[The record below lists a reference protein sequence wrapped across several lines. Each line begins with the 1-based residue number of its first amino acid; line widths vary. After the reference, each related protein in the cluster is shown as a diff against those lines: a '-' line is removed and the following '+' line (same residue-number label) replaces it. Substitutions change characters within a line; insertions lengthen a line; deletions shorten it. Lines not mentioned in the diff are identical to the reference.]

1 MSWTNEDYLTFDKS
15 WNKHNLN
22 VVAGASW
29 YYSKTEKSEL
39 GAENFFDDY
48 FEYNNMGVGT
58 VRSKVGSDYTDNKM
72 NSYYA
77 RINYNF
83 DNRY

>member
-48 FEYNNMGVGT
+48 LSTIIWESVPYVLRLAQT
-58 VRSKVGSDYTDNKM
+58 I
-72 NSYYA
+72 
-77 RINYNF
+77 RII
-83 DNRY
+83 R

>member
-1 MSWTNEDYLTFDKS
+1 MVLISIHLNPSTLFGYGDTQKGKAEKAHRNTMSWTNEDYLTFDKS

-39 GAENFFDDY
+39 VAYNFFDDY
-48 FEYNNMGVGT
+48 FEYNNM
-58 VRSKVGSDYTDNKM
+58 
-72 NSYYA
+72 
-77 RINYNF
+77 
-83 DNRY
+83 